1 MKYQIYDNV
10 SDVITPSGKV
20 FTAEEWL
27 AKYPWAKT
35 HKMII
40 STGVINGA
48 VAYVF
53 DDYVNDL
60 KNNGVDFSECKCV
73 EDYLRKIEEF
83 EDGLRKITESEESV
97 QERIA
102 NALEDLVVLQMPN
115 VEE

>member
-27 AKYPWAKT
+27 AKYPWART

-40 STGVINGA
+40 ANGVINGA

-60 KNNGVDFSECKCV
+60 KNNGVDFSECKCID
-73 EDYLRKIEEF
+73 DYLIKIEEY
-83 EDGLRKITESEESV
+83 EKSLQSATESQETV

-102 NALEDLVVLQMPN
+102 NVLEDLVVLQMPDI
-115 VEE
+115 